1 MKHKIYFVSDL
12 HFGHAN
18 VIDFDKR
25 PWPDLESMTQDLIA
39 NWNAAVTNADTVYI
53 LGDLFWTHESAHEVL
68 PHLKGRKILIRGN
81 HDECITEYPEI
92 AAQFTEIHDYLEL
105 EHAGLTLILSHYPI
119 VPYLKCYKRNTL
131 MLYGHV
137 HNAQDEWITRI
148 GQKLSI
154 ESFELKA
161 EDPNSNRG
169 GLDVSRHPNTFAMI
183 NVGVMMPYMD
193 WRPQPIHKLL
203 EAAHQLKEETKAAS
217 LDELIAEMRAHI

>member
-1 MKHKIYFVSDL
+1 MKHKTYFVSDL

-18 VIDFDKR
+18 VINFDKR
-25 PWPDLESMTQDLIA
+25 PWTDLESMTQALIA
-39 NWNAAVTNADTVYI
+39 NWNATVTNADTVYI

-68 PHLKGRKILIRGN
+68 PQLKGRKILIRGN
-81 HDECITEYPEI
+81 HDEGVTEQPEI
-92 AAQFTEIHDYLEL
+92 AAQFEAIHDYLEL
-105 EHAGLTLILSHYPI
+105 DHAGLTLILSHYPI

-137 HNAQDEWITRI
+137 HNTQDEWITRI

-183 NVGVMMPYMD
+183 NVGVMMPHMN
-193 WRPQPIHKLL
+193 WRPQPVHKLL

-217 LDELIAEMRAHI
+217 LEELIAKMRTHI

>member
-1 MKHKIYFVSDL
+1 MKHKTYFVSDL

-25 PWPDLESMTQDLIA
+25 PWPDLESMTRDLIA
-39 NWNAAVTNADTVYI
+39 NWNATVTNADTVYI

-68 PHLKGRKILIRGN
+68 PQLKGRKILIRGN
-81 HDECITEYPEI
+81 HDEGMTEQPEI
-92 AAQFTEIHDYLEL
+92 AAQFEEIHDYLEL

-137 HNAQDEWITRI
+137 HNTQDEWITRI

-161 EDPNSNRG
+161 EGPNSNRS

-217 LDELIAEMRAHI
+217 LEELIAKMRTHI

>member
-18 VIDFDKR
+18 VINFDKR
-25 PWPDLESMTQDLIA
+25 PWTDLESMTRDLIA
-39 NWNAAVTNADTVYI
+39 NWNATVTNADTVYI

-81 HDECITEYPEI
+81 HDEGVTEHPEI
-92 AAQFTEIHDYLEL
+92 AAQFEEIHDYLEL

-137 HNAQDEWITRI
+137 HNTQDEWITRI

-161 EDPNSNRG
+161 EDPNSNRS
-169 GLDVSRHPNTFAMI
+169 GLDVSRHPNTFAML
-183 NVGVMMPYMD
+183 NVGVMMPYMN
-193 WRPQPIHKLL
+193 WRPQPINKLL

-217 LDELIAEMRAHI
+217 LEELIAEMRTHI